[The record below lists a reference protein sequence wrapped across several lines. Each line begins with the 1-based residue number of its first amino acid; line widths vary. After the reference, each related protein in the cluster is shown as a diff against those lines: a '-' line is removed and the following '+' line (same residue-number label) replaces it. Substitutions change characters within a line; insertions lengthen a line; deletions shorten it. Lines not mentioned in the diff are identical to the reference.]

1 MCGCWSQWSI
11 ILWVSGKRIYTRLRL
26 DNDQYIAGHITQNSI
41 FFILFL
47 RCQINHVELSPNYA
61 GTLMGLTGAV
71 ANTAGFISP
80 YIVGIIVEDQVRI
93 T

>member
-1 MCGCWSQWSI
+1 M
-11 ILWVSGKRIYTRLRL
+11 
-26 DNDQYIAGHITQNSI
+26 
-41 FFILFL
+41 
-47 RCQINHVELSPNYA
+47 ELSPNYA
-61 GTLMGLTGAV
+61 GTLMGITGAI